1 MALINQTQRQYY
13 ENGDY
18 GDYQFTSLKDIIDN
32 FMFIYVGEE
41 KLIKKVRRTDVVFH
55 AKRAMQELSFD
66 TFKSS
71 KSQELTV
78 PSELRIK
85 LPQDYVNYVKL
96 SWSDSAGIKH
106 TIYPTKYTSNPER
119 FLQNEDGDFNVKA
132 IGNVKNN
139 DLEVVLND
147 QYDNIVIGMNVSGYG
162 IPEGTV
168 VRAIKTKNK
177 ITTITLSNFPI
188 STANP
193 NVGFD
198 QTLFFNFE
206 NLYKEPDF
214 KLSQHYAGYDP
225 SLPKQITFFNID
237 TSTNIDMEDSGVKIG
252 MNVISEDFPVGTK
265 VVDIVNNIV
274 FVSNDP
280 IRTAVPMYDTT
291 ILFTSDKSTSQTLK
305 NYQSYTPSDNTN
317 RYDDGT
323 YDLVV
328 GERYGL
334 NPEQAQV
341 NGTFYISNGYIYFS
355 SNISGKNVI
364 IDYISDG
371 LGTDEE
377 MQVHK
382 FAEEAM
388 YKYIAHAVLATKAN
402 VPEYLVNRYKKE
414 KFAAIRQAKLRLSN
428 IKLEEIT
435 QVLRNKSKWIK
446 H

>member
-78 PSELRIK
+78 SNELRVK

-119 FLQNEDGDFNVKA
+119 FLQNDNGDFNIEA
-132 IGNVKNN
+132 LGTVKNN
-139 DLEVVLND
+139 NLEVTLND
-147 QYDNIVIGMNVSGYG
+147 QYDNIVIGMTVSGYG
-162 IPEGTV
+162 IPTGTTV
-168 VRAIKTKNK
+168 AAIKTQND
-177 ITTITLSNFPI
+177 ITTITLSNLPVTV
-188 STANP
+188 SNT
-193 NVGFD
+193 GLE
-198 QTLFFNFE
+198 QTLFFNFD

-214 KLSQHYAGYDP
+214 KLSQYYASYDP
-225 SLPKQITFFNID
+225 SLPKQITFFNTD

-252 MNVISEDFPVGTK
+252 MNVIHEHFPAGTK

-274 FVSNDP
+274 FVSEEA
-280 IRTAVPMYDTT
+280 TSSASYTES
-291 ILFTSDKSTSQTLK
+291 ILFTSDKSTSQTLR
-305 NYQSYTPSDNTN
+305 NYQSYSPIDNTN

-371 LGTDEE
+371 LGTEEE

-382 FAEEAM
+382 LAEEAM
-388 YKYIAHAVLATKAN
+388 YKHIAHAVLAGKAN
-402 VPEYLVNRYKKE
+402 IPEYIVNRFKKE
-414 KFAAIRQAKLRLSN
+414 KFATTRQAKLRLSN

>member
-78 PSELRIK
+78 SDELRVK

-119 FLQNEDGDFNVKA
+119 FLQNDNGDFNIEA
-132 IGNVKNN
+132 LGTVKNN
-139 DLEVVLND
+139 NLEVTLND
-147 QYDNIVIGMNVSGYG
+147 QYDNIVIGMTVSGYG
-162 IPEGTV
+162 IPTDTTV
-168 VRAIKTKNK
+168 AAIKTQNN
-177 ITTITLSNFPI
+177 ITTITLSNLPVTN
-188 STANP
+188 S
-193 NVGFD
+193 NVGLS
-198 QTLFFNFE
+198 QTLFFNFD

-214 KLSQHYAGYDP
+214 KLSQYYAGYDP
-225 SLPKQITFFNID
+225 SLPKQITFYNTD
-237 TSTNIDMEDSGVKIG
+237 TSTFIDMENSGVKIG
-252 MNVISEDFPVGTK
+252 MNVIHEHFPAGTK
-265 VVDIVNNIV
+265 VVDIVGEAIY
-274 FVSNDP
+274 VSEEA
-280 IRTAVPMYDTT
+280 TGSASYTES

-305 NYQSYTPSDNTN
+305 NYQSYTPNDNMDK
-317 RYDDGT
+317 YDDGT

-334 NPEQAQV
+334 SPEQTQV

-371 LGTDEE
+371 LGTEEE

-382 FAEEAM
+382 LAEEAM
-388 YKYIAHAVLATKAN
+388 YKHIAHAVLAGKAN
-402 VPEYLVNRYKKE
+402 IPEYIVNRFKKE
-414 KFAAIRQAKLRLSN
+414 KFATTRQAKLRLSN

>member
-1 MALINQTQRQYY
+1 MGLVTQTQQDYY
-13 ENGDY
+13 NNGVY
-18 GDYQFTSLKDIIDN
+18 GDYQFTSLQDIIN
-32 FMFIYVGEE
+32 QFIIAYVGEE
-41 KLIKKVRRTDVVFH
+41 KIISKVKRTDVVFH
-55 AKRAMQELSFD
+55 AQRALQELSFD
-66 TFKSS
+66 TFKST
-71 KSQELTV
+71 KSQEITV
-78 PSELRIK
+78 PSNLSAK
-85 LPQDYVNYVKL
+85 LPIDYVNYVKL

-147 QYDNIVIGMNVSGYG
+147 LYDNIVIGMNVSGYG

-177 ITTITLSNFPI
+177 ITTITLSNSPVTN
-188 STANP
+188 SNT
-193 NVGFD
+193 GLD

-214 KLSQHYAGYDP
+214 KLSQHYAGYGP

>member
-1 MALINQTQRQYY
+1 MGLVTQTQQDYY
-13 ENGDY
+13 NNGVY
-18 GDYQFTSLKDIIDN
+18 GDYQFTSLQDIIN
-32 FMFIYVGEE
+32 QFIIAYVGEE
-41 KLIKKVRRTDVVFH
+41 KIISKVKRTDVAFH
-55 AKRAMQELSFD
+55 AQRALQELSFD
-66 TFKSS
+66 TFKST
-71 KSQELTV
+71 KSQEITV
-78 PSELRIK
+78 PSNLSAK
-85 LPQDYVNYVKL
+85 LPIDYVNYVKL

-147 QYDNIVIGMNVSGYG
+147 QYDNIVIGMNVSGHG
-162 IPEGTV
+162 IPESTV

-177 ITTITLSNFPI
+177 ITTITLSNSPVT
-188 STANP
+188 SSNT
-193 NVGFD
+193 GLD

-225 SLPKQITFFNID
+225 SLPKQITFFNSD
-237 TSTNIDMEDSGVKIG
+237 TSTQIDMEDSGVKIG

-265 VVDIVNNIV
+265 VVDIVDNIV
-274 FVSNDP
+274 FVSNSP
-280 IRTAVPMYDTT
+280 IRTAVPIYDTT

-305 NYQSYTPSDNTN
+305 NYQSYTPSDNMN

>member
-1 MALINQTQRQYY
+1 MGLVTQTQQDYY
-13 ENGDY
+13 NNGVY
-18 GDYQFTSLKDIIDN
+18 GDYQFTSLQDIIN
-32 FMFIYVGEE
+32 QFIIAYVGEE
-41 KLIKKVRRTDVVFH
+41 KIISKVKRTDVVFH
-55 AKRAMQELSFD
+55 AQRALQELSFD
-66 TFKSS
+66 TFKST
-71 KSQELTV
+71 KSQEITV
-78 PSELRIK
+78 PSNLSAK
-85 LPQDYVNYVKL
+85 LPIDYVNYVKL

-188 STANP
+188 SEANP
-193 NVGFD
+193 NVGYD

-214 KLSQHYAGYDP
+214 KLSQHYAGYVTTNK
-225 SLPKQITFFNID
+225 SITFFNID
-237 TSTNIDMEDSGVKIG
+237 TSTQINMEDSGVKIG

-274 FVSNDP
+274 LVSNEP
-280 IRTAVPMYDTT
+280 TVNAVPMYDTT

-305 NYQSYTPSDNTN
+305 NYQSYTPNDNIN